1 MRRRTAQ
8 GEVTKR
14 KPGATV
20 KTEWQEWSAGES
32 AADILCERIVAGE
45 TLTAI
50 AKSLKT
56 TVQSLAYW
64 IAADVSRSA
73 RVREARIAAAGS
85 YSDLALQAINEAGE
99 PFELARAR
107 ELAQHYRWK
116 ASKADPRT
124 YGDKLD
130 LTAEI
135 GIKALPDDV
144 LQAETMKLARK
155 LGIIAAE

>member
-1 MRRRTAQ
+1 M
-8 GEVTKR
+8 TKR
-14 KPGATV
+14 KAASV
-20 KTEWQEWSAGES
+20 RTEWQEWCSGES
-32 AADILCERIVAGE
+32 ATDALCERIIAGE

-50 AKSLKT
+50 ATSLKT
-56 TVQSLAYW
+56 SVQNLAHW
-64 IAADVSRSA
+64 IAADVARSA

-85 YSDLALQAINEAGE
+85 YSDLALQAINDATD
-99 PFELARAR
+99 PFRLAQAR

-144 LQAETMKLARK
+144 LRAEATKLARK
-155 LGIIAAE
+155 LGFAAE